1 MWNLDYAIPSLMIF
15 TVIIGHYITLPR
27 LPIKKNR
34 VFICLN
40 IVSFLGIA
48 LDIVSTWADM
58 NYQLFPS
65 WALYLFNSGYFITF
79 FGISF
84 FFFIFTASALNSSLL
99 TNKLGLFLASLP
111 IDLGTLLVLTTPWT
125 KLYYYMDETGYHSGP
140 MYIWLYFIWAIY
152 IIFSFYL
159 IATYKRRTLR
169 KREYE
174 ILIGCNIVLTVGII
188 LRYIFPHYLL
198 MLIFILIAFIVLFLG
213 FQNPDTYLEERT
225 FIFNRIALR
234 DYIFEL
240 NEQSVIRALVIC
252 DKSYT
257 DKLELYGIKQTNQGV
272 YLVQNYLRKEFPN
285 LLIFY
290 YGNGRFVMFDK
301 RHKTTDWNDVYKRLR
316 ARFMYPWI
324 SLDTEV
330 FFDLGATSM
339 TLDNGYRSFDMI
351 RRVIDEA
358 FYTAEAN
365 EDGILYEIDSS
376 NLIKIEHDVNV
387 KKALDKAIEKD
398 EVEVFLQPIINSKTG
413 KIAGAEALARIRDAN
428 GEIISPGE
436 FIPIAEKSGK
446 IIKLGRQVFKKCCE
460 YVNNPSIKAINLS
473 FINVNLSPIQFM
485 RMDLVNTLNGYIDEA
500 GIDREKIR
508 LEITEEAMVDE
519 QLMDKQITSLTGSG
533 FKFVLD
539 DYGKGYS
546 NMSRL
551 RKTPFINIK
560 LDMTI
565 VWDYCSNPDHILPSE
580 VHAFKTSGFE
590 VTAEGIENED
600 MAKKMTEIG
609 CDYLQGYYYSKPLP
623 LEEFIN
629 KYRPY

>member
-1 MWNLDYAIPSLMIF
+1 MWNLDYAIPSLMILS
-15 TVIIGHYITLPR
+15 VIIGHYVTLPR

-40 IVSFLGIA
+40 AVSFLGIA

-99 TNKLGLFLASLP
+99 TNKLRLFLASLP
-111 IDLGTLLVLTTPWT
+111 IDLGILLVLTTPWT
-125 KLYYYMDETGYHSGP
+125 KLYYYMDEEGYHSGP
-140 MYIWLYFIWAIY
+140 MYNWLYFIWTIY

-159 IATYKRRTLR
+159 IAIYKKGVLR

-174 ILIGCNIVLTVGII
+174 ILIGCNTVLTVGII
-188 LRYIFPHYLL
+188 LRYVFPHYLL
-198 MLIFILIAFIVLFLG
+198 MLIFILVAFIVLFLG

-240 NEQSVIRALVIC
+240 NEQSVIRAFVIC

-272 YLVQNYLRKEFPN
+272 YLVQDYLKKEFPN

-301 RHKTTDWNDVYKRLR
+301 RHKTTDWNDVYKKLR

-324 SLDTEV
+324 SLDTEI
-330 FFDLGATSM
+330 FFDLGATTM
-339 TLDNGYRSFDMI
+339 TLDNDYHSFEMI
-351 RRVIDEA
+351 RRALDEA
-358 FYTAEAN
+358 FLTAEIN
-365 EDGILYEIDSS
+365 EGGILYKIDSS
-376 NLIKIEHDVNV
+376 NLIKIEHDFNV
-387 KKALDKAIEKD
+387 KCALDIAIENNA
-398 EVEVFLQPIINSKTG
+398 VEVFLQPIVSSKTG
-413 KIAGAEALARIRDAN
+413 RIVGAEALARIRDAD

-446 IIKLGRQVFKKCCE
+446 IVKLGRQVFKKCCD
-460 YVNNPSIKAINLS
+460 YVGDARIKAINLS

-485 RMDLVNTLNGYIDEA
+485 RMDLVKTLNSYIDDA
-500 GIDREKIR
+500 GIDKEKIH

-519 QLMDKQITSLTGSG
+519 QIMDKQITSLTGSG

-580 VHAFKTSGFE
+580 VSAFKKSGFE

-600 MAKKMTEIG
+600 MARKMTEIG
-609 CDYLQGYYYSKPLP
+609 CDYLQGFYYSKPLP